1 MSGPGMNYPGF
12 QGQLPN
18 FSSLNMALPWMNG
31 PTAAPGG
38 NTIMGMNPPGGPMP
52 GTGPGFAQGGPIQGG
67 PTMGTGMGGPTTG
80 NQGPGAGTYHIIN
93 PGPQTGTGQMG
104 PGTGGNT
111 GGNIDWHHILG
122 VGGLG
127 DSTGGSGVSP
137 LARAILGSRYGT
149 PTPGNRFN
157 IA

>member
-12 QGQLPN
+12 QGQMPSFN
-18 FSSLNMALPWMNG
+18 LPWMSG
-31 PTAAPGG
+31 PTPTPGG

-52 GTGPGFAQGGPIQGG
+52 GTGPGFAQGGPIQGPSAANGPGFAQGGPIQGG
-67 PTMGTGMGGPTTG
+67 PTTGTGMGGPTMG
-80 NQGPGAGTYHIIN
+80 SGP
-93 PGPQTGTGQMG
+93 MG

-111 GGNIDWHHILG
+111 GGNIDWHHIMSG
-122 VGGLG
+122 PQ
-127 DSTGGSGVSP
+127 TGTGQQMSP
-137 LARAILGSRYGT
+137 LMRAILGSRYGT